1 MFFFFFLACVCLFVC
16 APSPCSGAEFIPPC
30 CSLSFLCWIK
40 VEGKRSITDLGIFPY
55 YMFSFFLC
63 CYVFCLFHAIFCI
76 LFMQMHIQTLRGR
89 ILETILSL
97 RFFLFQY
104 GIVYKL
110 HLTGKDTSLAV
121 HFMSFFFCHFAY
133 CEYFNVHAL
142 SFNLFC
148 VLGRT

>member
-1 MFFFFFLACVCLFVC
+1 MFLFVR
-16 APSPCSGAEFIPPC
+16 APSPCSDAKLIPPC
-30 CSLSFLCWIK
+30 CSLSFCVGLRI
-40 VEGKRSITDLGIFPY
+40 EGKRRITDLGIFPY
-55 YMFSFFLC
+55 YMFSFFSLLLC
-63 CYVFCLFHAIFCI
+63 VLFISYVFCLFHAIVCI

-121 HFMSFFFCHFAY
+121 HFMSFFFCHFAH
-133 CEYFNVHAL
+133 CEYLNVHAL
-142 SFNLFC
+142 SQLNLFG